1 MKQNADK
8 LIQNLIPE
16 IDKKC
21 DELKAIRREKIQ
33 SRLFVILCVIIIV
46 VPALLIF
53 LGVSLTVLIAP
64 ILFMSL
70 CVVMLLPIML
80 NGEISQRGG
89 NSYEQA

>member
-8 LIQNLIPE
+8 LIQNLTPE

-21 DELKAIRREKIQ
+21 DEIKAIRREKIQ
-33 SRLFVILCVIIIV
+33 SRLFIILCAIIIV

-53 LGVSLTVLIAP
+53 FGFSLTVLIAP

-70 CVVMLLPIML
+70 CVIMLLPIML
-80 NGEISQRGG
+80 NGQIAQRGG
-89 NSYEQA
+89 KNYEQA

>member
-8 LIQNLIPE
+8 LIQNLTPE

-53 LGVSLTVLIAP
+53 LGVPLTVLIAP

-80 NGEISQRGG
+80 NGEIAQRGG